1 MTQEPQEK
9 WQIALSKWDKWNA
22 SINNVRAHIQ
32 SKYGDVAQ
40 LLTNAKFS
48 VKVRGEDNHPIFDIA
63 MNDAEETI
71 WDIVDELRSLSD
83 EFIMGNLL

>member
-22 SINNVRAHIQ
+22 SINNVKAHIQ

-40 LLTNAKFS
+40 LLANHLMK
-48 VKVRGEDNHPIFDIA
+48 KVAAAGI
-63 MNDAEETI
+63 
-71 WDIVDELRSLSD
+71 
-83 EFIMGNLL
+83 